1 MGLRIVPAYAALLAL
16 FFIYLS
22 ARVMAARRAAGVAI
36 GTGSDRTLERWARVH
51 ANFAEYVPLALIL
64 LLIMEIRGNAAWS
77 LHLLGAGLLAGRVA
91 HAIGLSHEP
100 DRMPFRAAGV
110 LLTNIVIIAA
120 AISLLVGAL

>member
-16 FFIYLS
+16 FFVYLS
-22 ARVMAARRAAGVAI
+22 TRVMAARRAAGVAI
-36 GTGSDRTLERWARVH
+36 GTGGDRTLERWARVH

-64 LLIMEIRGNAAWS
+64 LLLMEIRGNPAWS

-91 HAIGLSHEP
+91 HAIGLSREP

-110 LLTNIVIIAA
+110 LLTDIVIVAA
-120 AISLLVGAL
+120 AVSLLIGAL